1 MKKMLLPV
9 CALAFLTL
17 PGAEMKLDFTSS
29 SPWKV
34 MRNHSHRVKFETKEF
49 KGKKATVVTLANE
62 VKTGDT
68 AFCLATGFFNVKD
81 KKSVTVKFSFLAA
94 KGMKDFKGG
103 GYWNNSVRFY
113 DSANKEILPQAHI
126 ILPPATGAY
135 QKVTQEFPVP
145 AQAVKAVVHFGFDNP
160 NITKNNIFAVT
171 DVVITY

>member
-1 MKKMLLPV
+1 MKKTLLLISAF
-9 CALAFLTL
+9 ALFALSA
-17 PGAEMKLDFTSS
+17 AELKVDFNAA
-29 SPWKV
+29 SPWKT

-68 AFCLATGFFNVKD
+68 AFCLATDFFSVKD
-81 KKSVTVKFSFLAA
+81 KKIVKVKFSFLAA
-94 KGMKDFKGG
+94 KGMQDFKGG

-113 DSANKEILPQAHI
+113 DSAQKEILRETHI

-135 QKVTQEFPVP
+135 QEVSQEFPVP
-145 AQAVKAVVHFGFDNP
+145 AKAVTALLHFGFDNP
-160 NITKNNIFAVT
+160 NITKNNIFAIA

>member
-62 VKTGDT
+62 V
-68 AFCLATGFFNVKD
+68 N
-81 KKSVTVKFSFLAA
+81 TVKFSFLAA

-135 QKVTQEFPVP
+135 QEVTQEFPVP